1 MSFMRRVRRFWTI
14 YPEYLDFFLK
24 AFNIGNTGSVI
35 PQLTVPYVK
44 KVKIP
49 QPPKPIQE
57 KIIKQCQT
65 KKVLFDV
72 KIFA

>member
-1 MSFMRRVRRFWTI
+1 M
-14 YPEYLDFFLK
+14 K

-49 QPPKPIQE
+49 QPPKPIQDS
-57 KIIKQCQT
+57 IIAKCQVIKT
-65 KKVLFDV
+65 NFNERKMTEIEYFKELKKVFVDNRIV
-72 KIFA
+72 II